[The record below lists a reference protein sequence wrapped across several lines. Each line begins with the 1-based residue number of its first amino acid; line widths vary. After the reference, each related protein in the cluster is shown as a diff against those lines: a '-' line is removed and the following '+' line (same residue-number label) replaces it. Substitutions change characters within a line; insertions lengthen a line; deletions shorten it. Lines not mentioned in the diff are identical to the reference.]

1 MKTLRPLLAS
11 LALAIAGG
19 PAFAAEAVPWKD
31 ADYAAQF
38 KYFQE
43 TEAFTP
49 AQWRELLPEDQ
60 EQALRETR
68 EPARERQQAI
78 QDYYT
83 AVMTPWD
90 ADQARDYAG
99 GTGAEDVAAVRL
111 WLGPERAA
119 AMQKKLSA
127 TRAALQA
134 AETEGLTQA
143 QAAALKPYLTQE
155 TIDGLRS
162 MKAAEDLQ
170 RQADPARRANEIPKE
185 TVNAAIG
192 GVSGAVGDYTGRS
205 INKVF
210 DGSTASGDVSDPV
223 RAGGTAGKSYEI
235 PREAVKATVAGATG
249 QLGAYTAR
257 NTAAALGAAQP
268 RGSTAATV
276 KSAAPRPPPGTGTP
290 PADKKSSAWTSD
302 AYGYTIVANGQ
313 TSTYRSQKEA
323 EAAIRAL
330 PAGSVSKIT
339 LYGHGSPGMQTV
351 GDASYEA
358 GDTAQ
363 LLKGKMAPG
372 GVIQYSGC
380 NTASIGDA
388 TLNPAVGLSMLTR
401 RLMYFSLPYLQDR
414 MDGVPAAQAKQQW
427 EKGWDADLSRDTS
440 LQMKGAIV
448 CGYRTF
454 GLVPGRLPGLTKLMG
469 NQEATTPGYVAG
481 KMVCYQD
488 GKEVPAP

>member
-1 MKTLRPLLAS
+1 MKPLHTLLAS
-11 LALAIAGG
+11 LALVIAGG
-19 PAFAAEAVPWKD
+19 CAFAAEAVEFGDRKYSP
-31 ADYAAQF
+31 QF
-38 KYFQE
+38 KFFIELQTYDQASWDGLSPEQQE
-43 TEAFTP
+43 EALLEVSGP
-49 AQWRELLPEDQ
+49 AQ
-60 EQALRETR
+60 
-68 EPARERQQAI
+68 ERQQAMAG
-78 QDYYT
+78 YY
-83 AVMTPWD
+83 
-90 ADQARDYAG
+90 
-99 GTGAEDVAAVRL
+99 
-111 WLGPERAA
+111 AA
-119 AMQKKLSA
+119 AMARWDSARLRDYCSQTTPDDVALVKLWMGALKGTLFEKKLA
-127 TRAALQA
+127 LTRAMLDK
-134 AETEGLTQA
+134 AESRGLEEA
-143 QAAALKPYLTQE
+143 DIAALRPHLTE
-155 TIDGLRS
+155 EALADLRS
-162 MKAAEDLQ
+162 VKAAEDLR
-170 RQADPARRANEIPKE
+170 RQADPARRANELPKE
-185 TVNAAIG
+185 NVNAAIG
-192 GVSGAVGDYTGRS
+192 GMSGALSDHTGRS
-205 INKVF
+205 VNKVF
-210 DGSTASGDVSDPV
+210 DGSTGSGDVSDPV
-223 RAGGTAGKSYEI
+223 RAGGAAGRSYEI
-235 PREAVKATVAGATG
+235 PREAVKGTVAGATA
-249 QLGAYTAR
+249 QLGAYTAK
-257 NTAAALGAAQP
+257 NTAAAIGAAQP
-268 RGSTAATV
+268 RGSTAPTV
-276 KSAAPRPPPGTGTP
+276 KSAAPRPPPGAGTP

-313 TSTYRSQKEA
+313 TSTYRNQKEA

-351 GDASYEA
+351 GNATYEA

-380 NTASIGDA
+380 NTASIGGA
-388 TLNPAVGLSMLTR
+388 TLNPAVGISMLTR

-481 KMVCYQD
+481 KTVCYQD

>member
-1 MKTLRPLLAS
+1 MKPLHTLIAS
-11 LALAIAGG
+11 LTLVIAGG
-19 PAFAAEAVPWKD
+19 CAFAAEAVPWKD
-31 ADYAAQF
+31 ADYAAEF

-68 EPARERQQAI
+68 EPARERLQAI

-90 ADQARDYAG
+90 AYQARDYAA
-99 GTGAEDVAAVRL
+99 GTRPEDVAAVRL
-111 WLGPERAA
+111 WLGSERAA
-119 AMQKKLSA
+119 AMQKKLSV

-134 AETEGLTQA
+134 AETGGLTPA
-143 QAAALKPYLTQE
+143 QAGALKPYLTQE

-162 MKAAEDLQ
+162 LKAAEDLQ
-170 RQADPARRANEIPKE
+170 RQADPARRANEVPKE
-185 TVNAAIG
+185 SVNAAIG
-192 GVSGAVGDYTGRS
+192 GVSGAIGDHTGRS

-210 DGSTASGDVSDPV
+210 DGSTGSGDVSDPV

-235 PREAVKATVAGATG
+235 PREAVKGAAAGAAG
-249 QLGAYTAR
+249 QLGAYTAK
-257 NTAAALGAAQP
+257 NTADALGAAQP
-268 RGSTAATV
+268 RGSTAATL
-276 KSAAPRPPPGTGTP
+276 KSAAPRPPPGAGTP
-290 PADKKSSAWTSD
+290 PADNKSTAWTSD

-313 TSTYRSQKEA
+313 TATYRNQREA

-351 GDASYEA
+351 GNATYEA

-380 NTASIGDA
+380 NTASIGGA
-388 TLNPAVGLSMLTR
+388 TLNPAVGISMLTR
-401 RLMYFSLPYLQDR
+401 RLMYFSIPYLQDR
-414 MDGVPAAQAKQQW
+414 MSGVPAAQAKEQW

-440 LQMKGAIV
+440 LQMRGAIV
-448 CGYRTF
+448 CGFRTF
-454 GLVPGRLPGLTKLMG
+454 GLVPGRMPGLTRLMG

-481 KMVCYQD
+481 KTVCYQD